1 MEVIVILDKNVKP
14 LTRVRVSIKL
24 DISVGLLSENII
36 FVLVVLLS
44 RLYIIINRVIHATIN
59 DCASRELVRINVL

>member
-24 DISVGLLSENII
+24 DISVGFLSENII
-36 FVLVVLLS
+36 FVLVVLFS
-44 RLYIIINRVIHATIN
+44 CLYIIINNVIDATIN
-59 DCASRELVRINVL
+59 NCTSRELVRISFL

>member
-24 DISVGLLSENII
+24 DISVGFLSEKLI
-36 FVLVVLLS
+36 FVFVVLFS

-59 DCASRELVRINVL
+59 NCASRELVRISVL

>member
-24 DISVGLLSENII
+24 DISVGFLSENII
-36 FVLVVLLS
+36 FVLVVLFS
-44 RLYIIINRVIHATIN
+44 RLYIIINRIIHATIN

>member
-14 LTRVRVSIKL
+14 LTRVRISIKL
-24 DISVGLLSENII
+24 DISVGFLSENII
-36 FVLVVLLS
+36 FVLVVLFS

>member
-24 DISVGLLSENII
+24 DISVGFLSENII
-36 FVLVVLLS
+36 FVFVVLFS
-44 RLYIIINRVIHATIN
+44 RLYIIINNVIDATIN
-59 DCASRELVRINVL
+59 NCTSRELVRISVL

>member
-1 MEVIVILDKNVKP
+1 MEVIVILDKNIKP

-44 RLYIIINRVIHATIN
+44 RLYIIINRIIHATIN
-59 DCASRELVRINVL
+59 DCASRELV

>member
-1 MEVIVILDKNVKP
+1 MEVIVILDQNIKA

-24 DISVGLLSENII
+24 DISVGFLSENII
-36 FVLVVLLS
+36 FVFIVLFS

-59 DCASRELVRINVL
+59 DCAPRELVRICVL